1 MKGLGVTKIV
11 GGISCEGVLDELGRG
26 MVSGGDRSG
35 VFGTG
40 CGFRVGWRTVSW
52 GGGGV
57 SCYFLGRFC
66 SCWLG
71 LHFGGGGGWALG
83 YHSMGFRH
91 FPTTS

>member
-52 GGGGV
+52 GGEGLAAIFWGGFARVGWVFILAGGGLGAGV
-57 SCYFLGRFC
+57 SFYGV
-66 SCWLG
+66 
-71 LHFGGGGGWALG
+71 
-83 YHSMGFRH
+83 
-91 FPTTS
+91 